1 MPTKPLFLSGDITFE
16 NVAFV
21 YHPSRPILRTL
32 SFTILAGNEIAVVG
46 PSGRG
51 EPTVFCHLYPFY
63 EPSAR
68 RILVDCPYAC
78 KVQLGSL
85 RAARLALSRRIRRLS
100 VPTSRTM
107 YAMGG

>member
-21 YHPSRPILRTL
+21 YHPSRPILRNL

-68 RILVDCPYAC
+68 RILVDCP
-78 KVQLGSL
+78 
-85 RAARLALSRRIRRLS
+85 
-100 VPTSRTM
+100 
-107 YAMGG
+107 